1 MQTQIQAHMYT
12 PVEDQ
17 FIDAMPSLQ
26 NWLLAISSFLGML
39 QIINHSTPTVVCSI
53 KTFNGDLLKSTP

>member
-12 PVEDQ
+12 PVKTSLE
-17 FIDAMPSLQ
+17 MPSLQ